1 MSDEN
6 VEVVEELFEAIGRGE
21 VELALQYVRSDGE
34 WVNPDNA
41 MEPGTRR
48 GLDGVR
54 TALAALRD
62 SCADLRF
69 DISQMVDLG
78 DRVLVTGTFSG
89 VGRASGA
96 RFGPQNFGSVVTL
109 ADGKVKRYQWYLDP
123 NSPCRREAE
132 VALWIR

>member
-1 MSDEN
+1 MSEEN
-6 VEVVEELFEAIGRGE
+6 VEVVQELFDAISRGN
-21 VELALQYVRSDGE
+21 VDVALRYVRSDGE
-34 WVNPDNA
+34 WVNPHNA

-62 SCADLRF
+62 SFADLRF
-69 DISQMVDLG
+69 DIDQMDDLG

-89 VGRASGA
+89 VGRASGVG
-96 RFGPQNFGSVVTL
+96 FGPQTFGSLVTL

-123 NSPCRREAE
+123 KEAHDAAGRLE
-132 VALWIR
+132 

>member
-1 MSDEN
+1 MSKEN
-6 VEVVEELFEAIGRGE
+6 VEVVQKLFDAVGRGE
-21 VELALQYVRSDGE
+21 IEEALRYVRSDGE
-34 WVNPDNA
+34 WVNPENA

-54 TALAALRD
+54 TALTALRD
-62 SCADLRF
+62 SFADLRF

-96 RFGPQNFGSVVTL
+96 GFGPQTFGSVVTL
-109 ADGKVKRYQWYLDP
+109 AHGKVQRYQWYLTPD
-123 NSPCRREAE
+123 EASDAVGLSE
-132 VALWIR
+132 